1 MERVRFIEYK
11 STALLSIDF
20 SGLGPGDLML
30 EAIAAAREFVASQP
44 EHSLLTL
51 TDVTGADFDEK
62 TAMALWDLLR
72 HNRRFVRAGAVVGLR
87 GKQQLDLYRLLMHQ
101 TRRRLAAF
109 ETTDEA
115 KDWLAA
121 AAGPQNRR
129 GPEVRSVRRREMTR
143 SPGDQR

>member
-11 STALLSIDF
+11 STRLLFIDF
-20 SGLGPGDLML
+20 SGLGPGDEML
-30 EAIAAAREFVASQP
+30 HAIAAAREFVASRP

-72 HNRRFVRAGAVVGLR
+72 HNRRYVRAGAVVGVR
-87 GKQQLDLYRLLMHQ
+87 GQQQLDLYRLLTHQ
-101 TRRRLAAF
+101 TKRRLAAF
-109 ETTDEA
+109 ETPDEA

-121 AAGPQNRR
+121 AAGPRER
-129 GPEVRSVRRREMTR
+129 GAAAGRGSRRREIAGR
-143 SPGDQR
+143 PGDQV